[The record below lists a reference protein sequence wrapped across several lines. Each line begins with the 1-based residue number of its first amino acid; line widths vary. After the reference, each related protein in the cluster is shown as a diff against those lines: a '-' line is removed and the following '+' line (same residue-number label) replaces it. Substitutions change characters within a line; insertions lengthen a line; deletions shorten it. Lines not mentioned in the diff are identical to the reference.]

1 MNSSIHRVP
10 KDKDHPFTKIP
21 NAIIDNTELSPEA
34 RIILIKMIRNVD
46 GYSYS
51 VDKISKSTGI
61 SLAKVKRAI
70 KELIEAGHLRARK
83 ERLKG
88 VGSGRGFTATYEI
101 FEEPI
106 AKISSLEG
114 VSI

>member
-21 NAIIDNTELSPEA
+21 NAIIDNTDLSSEA
-34 RIILIKMIRNVD
+34 RIILIKMLRNVD

-51 VDKISKSTGI
+51 IDKISKSTGI
-61 SLAKVKRAI
+61 SVAKVKRAV
-70 KELIEAGHLRARK
+70 KELVEAGYLRTHK

-88 VGSGRGFTATYEI
+88 VGNGRGFTATYEI

-106 AKISSLEG
+106 AKISPLEG
-114 VSI
+114 VSM